1 MSTPPPGAGVT
12 KPRKPPLLESY
23 QFGPWRISTSKSHIL
38 TSEESDC
45 ISKQFELPHLPDMLF
60 VHNKVE
66 VSHQSGASLQFLPL
80 EALKL
85 VNAHEDL
92 IRVSYSKDWLAA
104 RQESP
109 HLNNIVHPF
118 DWTYTS
124 NYKGQYSSCYI
135 SQFITK
141 LFILF
146 IFQGQ
151 SMKSFGV
158 NPQTLKLIMKS

>member
-1 MSTPPPGAGVT
+1 MSTPSSGAGVPI
-12 KPRKPPLLESY
+12 PRKPPILESY
-23 QFGPWRISTSKSHIL
+23 QFGPWKISTSKSHIL
-38 TSEESDC
+38 TSEESDT

-66 VSHQSGASLQFLPL
+66 ISHESGACLQFLPL

-92 IRVSYSKDWLAA
+92 IRVSYSKDWLAS

-124 NYKGQYSSCYI
+124 NYKGR
-135 SQFITK
+135 F
-141 LFILF
+141 
-146 IFQGQ
+146 
-151 SMKSFGV
+151 
-158 NPQTLKLIMKS
+158 